1 MSVLTSH
8 RILLVDD
15 HNIVR
20 EACYELLVE
29 YGYEVNTANDG
40 KDALDKM
47 KAAPYDLVIVDIN
60 MPKLN
65 GIELYKEVSS
75 LYPNIKVKFLF
86 ITGDI
91 NGEMDAFTYTMQN
104 KNNILKKPFIK
115 DEFIDTVRRM
125 LDKLM
130 TRTFA

>member
-1 MSVLTSH
+1 MSALTSH

-20 EACYELLVE
+20 EACSELLIE
-29 YGYEVNTANDG
+29 YGYEVDTANDG

-47 KAAPYDLVIVDIN
+47 KAASYDLVIIDIN
-60 MPKLN
+60 MPMLN

-75 LYPNIKVKFLF
+75 LYPNTKVKILF

-91 NGEMDAFTYTMQN
+91 SGEMDAFTFTMQN
-104 KNNILKKPFIK
+104 NNNILKKPFIK

-125 LDKLM
+125 LDKQ
-130 TRTFA
+130 